1 MKRFTQLFIFVYIV
15 LNAMPALLRYWQGNA
30 FWYDFGILDSTIWQ
44 WAHFSLPTIPQLLL
58 PHGKFIWAD
67 HFNPSAIFLAPVYWV
82 TSRAEVMIIL
92 QTIFVG
98 LSGYLFYL
106 VSARLL
112 KNRLAPFAL
121 TFCYL
126 MYVGLQSALH
136 TDIHNI
142 VFSLLPFMAAI
153 WALHTN
159 HFKLYFLLIFITLGW
174 QENLSTTIM
183 LLGIYVYVS
192 TTHKKVAFFTF
203 LLGLSYGRLCLK
215 VIIPSVN
222 YGTYSYAPVLGPSF
236 IKSLS
241 ELIYPYQKLR
251 TIIYSF
257 LSFGLIPLFDL
268 STLPM
273 ALEHFVQRFVLN
285 DAATRWDLG
294 FHYNATLSPI
304 LGLGALQ
311 VLRNFEKKGFSRL
324 ITFWGAF
331 AILTSFMM
339 HRFILHGTMLLGT
352 HPVFYQDAYNAK
364 YLRDFVKHVPS
375 EGLLMVPNN
384 LGAWLSHSTLML
396 PTLMYKEYRPDTIV
410 LDLRDGQNGNNF
422 FPLQPHQYFELSA
435 RLATD
440 SAYSLNYRTG
450 EQYIYTRIH

>member
-1 MKRFTQLFIFVYIV
+1 MKRLVQFLILLYIIINS
-15 LNAMPALLRYWQGNA
+15 LAALLRYWQGNA

-44 WAHFSLPTIPQLLL
+44 WSRFTLPNIPQLLL

-67 HFNPSAIFLAPVYWV
+67 HFNPSAILLSPVYWV
-82 TSRAEVMIIL
+82 TSRAEAMIIL

-98 LSGYLFYL
+98 ISGYLLYL

-159 HFKLYFLLIFITLGW
+159 HFKLYFLFLFLTLGW
-174 QENLSTTIM
+174 QENLATTVM

-192 TTHKKVAFFTF
+192 TKNKKLALGTS
-203 LLGLSYGRLCLK
+203 LLGLIYGILCLK
-215 VIIPSVN
+215 LIIPAIN
-222 YGTYSYAPVLGPSF
+222 YGVYSYAPVLGPSLF
-236 IKSLS
+236 NSLP

-251 TIIYSF
+251 TIIYSY
-257 LSFGLIPLFDL
+257 LSFGLIPFFDI

-273 ALEHFVQRFVLN
+273 ALEHFVQRFILN

-294 FHYNATLSPI
+294 LHYNATLSPI

-311 VLRNFEKKGFSRL
+311 ALRYLEKKGFTRI
-324 ITFWGAF
+324 ITTWSVV
-331 AILTSFMM
+331 AILTSLIL
-339 HRFILHGTMLLGT
+339 HRFVLHGTMLLGT
-352 HPVFYQDAYNAK
+352 HPVFYQDAKNAK
-364 YLRDFVKHVPS
+364 YLRDFINHVPR
-375 EGLLMVPNN
+375 EGLIMTPNN
-384 LGAWLSHSTLML
+384 LGAWLSHSSLIL
-396 PTLMYKEYRPDTIV
+396 PTLKYKEYKPDTIV
-410 LDLRDGQNGNNF
+410 LDVRDGQNGNNF

-435 RLATD
+435 QVATD
-440 SAYSLNYRTG
+440 SAYALQYQSS
-450 EQYIYTRIH
+450 EQSIYTRLD